1 MSRTTIEVIRC
12 DVCGAEPRADEA
24 VIWALPATWAHVEEY
39 RAGSTQPLRT
49 DLCPACAFYVAD
61 AIRRRRVAVREEVP
75 Q

>member
-39 RAGSTQPLRT
+39 RAGSTQPRRT
-49 DLCPACAFYVAD
+49 DLCPRCAYYVTV
-61 AIRRRRVAVREEVP
+61 AIDRRREALAEEVP